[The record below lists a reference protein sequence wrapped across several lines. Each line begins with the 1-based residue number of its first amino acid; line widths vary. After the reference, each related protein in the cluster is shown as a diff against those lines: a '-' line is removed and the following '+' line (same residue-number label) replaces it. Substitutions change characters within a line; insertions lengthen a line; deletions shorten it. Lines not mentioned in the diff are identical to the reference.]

1 MRVLDSIPKIWKTAY
16 FIICG
21 WYTLNYLLSAIVEYS
36 VEQPFAFVLW
46 NGFYMLEAVC
56 ILILLTFLYANW
68 LFRLRIVYQIVGH
81 IAGLLIHFLSLSYL
95 RYYFYYYLD
104 GLVFFDDWKEFMLDL
119 LSWDAM
125 RFYDQYIIT
134 VAVYYII
141 RYFQYIQNEEQERSY
156 LEIKNKE
163 MQISLLKSQINPHF
177 LFNTLNSISMLVG
190 SNKVGA
196 RKVISQLSDV
206 FRYALD
212 SHEGAKVKLLSELNF
227 IENYI
232 KIQQV
237 RFGDRLNYEVDAD
250 PKCMSFEIPP
260 MILQPL
266 IENSIKYGIGPKDDG
281 GTIWLII
288 KKTQSGV
295 YFEITDDGLGLN
307 AKKVLDGKVKVAGVG
322 LKNTEK
328 RLRSIYG
335 LSARLHIQAKL
346 DGYTV
351 SFTIPTEQIIKNN
364 NQAEADAEIKL
375 EASKSVTNLN

>member
-307 AKKVLDGKVKVAGVG
+307 AKKVLDGKVKGTGVG
-322 LKNTEK
+322 LKNTDK

>member
-1 MRVLDSIPKIWKTAY
+1 MRILEGIPKIWKTAY

-21 WYTLNYLLSAIVEYS
+21 WYALNYLLSAIIEYS
-36 VEQPFAFVLW
+36 VDQPFTFVLW

-56 ILILLTFLYANW
+56 IFILLTFIYANS
-68 LFRLRIVYQIVGH
+68 LFKLNIVYQIVGH
-81 IAGLLIHFLSLSYL
+81 VVGLLVHFLSLSYL

-134 VAVYYII
+134 AAVYYII
-141 RYFQYIQNEEQERSY
+141 RYFQYVQKEEQERSY

-190 SNKVGA
+190 SNKAGA

-212 SHEGAKVKLLSELNF
+212 SHDGTKVKLLNELNF

-237 RFGDRLNYEVDAD
+237 RFGDRLTYEVDAD

-295 YFEITDDGLGLN
+295 YFEVTDNGLGLN
-307 AKKVLDGKVKVAGVG
+307 AKKVLDGKLKGTGVG
-322 LKNTEK
+322 LKNSDK

-335 LSARLHIQAKL
+335 PSARLHIQAKL

-351 SFTIPTEQIIKNN
+351 SFTIPTEQTLKLNN
-364 NQAEADAEIKL
+364 ELEDSNAMKL
-375 EASKSVTNLN
+375 EAS